1 MLNALFVVWRES
13 FEAVLIVGI
22 LYAYLSKQ
30 TNPVIKNS
38 GLKAMWLG
46 ILGGVLLSVALAM
59 GINFA
64 ESELQGLALEYF
76 QLGMLIVACLLMT
89 HMCLWMKIHGRQ
101 MKSELESGLSQALT
115 SSKKFEIAI
124 LSMLAVAREGSETVI
139 FLYGMTFEAAEKHMM
154 ASLAL
159 YSGLGF
165 LLALAT
171 WYVFNRGLR
180 FFSQKV
186 FFNVTTAF
194 LLITASSL
202 ILNVT
207 RKLIQSDFLPT
218 IRDVAWDT
226 SFLLDERTPFGQFI
240 ATFTGYQSTPSLMT
254 VLVFVSYW
262 GLTYS
267 VYKIL
272 MRKEAKAPT
281 DLAMSTANETI

>member
-22 LYAYLSKQ
+22 LYAYLNKQ
-30 TNPVIKNS
+30 TDASIKNS

-46 ILGGVLLSVALAM
+46 IFGGILLSVALAM

-139 FLYGMTFEAAEKHMM
+139 FLYGMTFEAAEKQMM
-154 ASLAL
+154 SSLVL

-165 LLALAT
+165 LLALVT

-218 IRDVAWDT
+218 IKDVVWDT
-226 SFLLDERTPFGQFI
+226 SFLLDERTSVGQFVS
-240 ATFTGYQSTPSLMT
+240 ALTGYQSTPALMT
-254 VLVFVSYW
+254 VIVFFAYW
-262 GLTYS
+262 GLTYAI
-267 VYKIL
+267 YRLL
-272 MRKEAKAPT
+272 MSREAKGTPEV
-281 DLAMSTANETI
+281 AMSPAN

>member
-22 LYAYLSKQ
+22 LYAYLNKQ
-30 TNPVIKNS
+30 TDAAVKSS

-46 ILGGVLLSVALAM
+46 IFGGVLLSVALAF

-139 FLYGMTFEAAEKHMM
+139 FLYGMTFEAAEKQMM
-154 ASLAL
+154 SSLVL

-165 LLALAT
+165 LLALVT

-218 IRDVAWDT
+218 IKDVAWDT
-226 SFLLDERTPFGQFI
+226 SFLLDERTSVGQFVS
-240 ATFTGYQSTPSLMT
+240 AFTGYQSTPALMT
-254 VLVFVSYW
+254 VIVFIAYW
-262 GLTYS
+262 GLTYG
-267 VYKIL
+267 VYRLL
-272 MRKEAKAPT
+272 MSREAKGTPEV
-281 DLAMSTANETI
+281 AMSPAN